1 MLKWINLL
9 LISFF
14 TAAVGETVFFAVID
28 PQLLYLFGEPVSWS
42 PMVVYSVGFFM
53 FWGLTALTAGLVA
66 WLQKPGE
73 AVNREPELRARHAR
87 DKEQQRSASLKAGAK
102 VSP

>member
-1 MLKWINLL
+1 MSKWINLL
-9 LISFF
+9 WLSFF
-14 TAAVGETVFFAVID
+14 TAILGETAFFAVID

-53 FWGLTALTAGLVA
+53 FWSLTALTAALVA
-66 WLQKPGE
+66 LMQKPGE

-87 DKEQQRSASLKAGAK
+87 DKAHLKSA
-102 VSP
+102 

>member
-1 MLKWINLL
+1 MSKWINLL
-9 LISFF
+9 WISFL

-53 FWGLTALTAGLVA
+53 FWGLSGLTAALVA
-66 WLQKPGE
+66 LLQKPAE

-87 DKEQQRSASLKAGAK
+87 EKEQQRSASLKAGAK

>member
-1 MLKWINLL
+1 MSKWINLL
-9 LISFF
+9 WISFL

-53 FWGLTALTAGLVA
+53 FWGLTALTAALVA

-73 AVNREPELRARHAR
+73 AVNREPEVRARHAR
-87 DKEQQRSASLKAGAK
+87 DKVQLRSASLQASAK
-102 VSP
+102 TSP